1 MPNHRID
8 ELVRSKNTVESATR
22 ITLSAFCSSSCFDS
36 TCDTES
42 GSTFRNPSTQTHSS
56 SSASAF
62 THSFNSD
69 FSPGPQSSASSD
81 KKARRTP
88 TNHLTCH
95 SASSSNSATSFR
107 SRSGSADAAHRSTGT
122 RNNLSCYS
130 RRSTTRSA
138 GTPGS
143 SSDGVWCCL

>member
-88 TNHLTCH
+88 TYPLTCH
-95 SASSSNSATSFR
+95 SAPSSNSATPFC
-107 SRSGSADAAHRSTGT
+107 SRSGSADAANRSTGT
-122 RNNLSCYS
+122 RNLSCYS
-130 RRSTTRSA
+130 HRSTTCSA